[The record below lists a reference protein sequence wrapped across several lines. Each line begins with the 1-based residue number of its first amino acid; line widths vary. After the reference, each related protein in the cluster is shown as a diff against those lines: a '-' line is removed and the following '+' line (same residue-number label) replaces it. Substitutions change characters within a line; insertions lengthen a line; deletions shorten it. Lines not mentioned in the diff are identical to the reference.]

1 LAADGI
7 HTGME
12 LTVKPIGSGVQFEA
26 EARGHK
32 VICDQ
37 PRENGGDDT
46 GMTPPE
52 LLLAS
57 LGTCSAYYALQYL
70 KSRSLPTKDLA
81 IKVSAGKAQ
90 QPARMT
96 DFRIDVD
103 IPAGLDERHR
113 DGIKRAIEK
122 CLIHNTL
129 LHSPTVEVALHMLE
143 PAMNG

>member
-1 LAADGI
+1 
-7 HTGME
+7 ME

-26 EARGHK
+26 ETRGHK
-32 VICDQ
+32 LISDQ
-37 PRENGGDDT
+37 PRENGGDDA

-70 KSRSLPTKDLA
+70 KGRSLPTADLK
-81 IKVSAGKAQ
+81 IKVSAEKVP

-96 DFRIDVD
+96 GFRIDVE
-103 IPAGLDERHR
+103 IPAGLEERHHE
-113 DGIKRAIEK
+113 GIKRAIEK

-129 LHSPTVEVALHMLE
+129 LHTPTVEVALHVLE
-143 PAMNG
+143 PVMHG